1 MRQLTIMVMM
11 IIIIL
16 LIIISQRFINKYL
29 NTQPGYARQSK
40 HNDCGGSVGGRR
52 SVVCQAVGGTVV
64 MCLVCVG
71 MYEYV
76 CI

>member
-1 MRQLTIMVMM
+1 MKVFSSGGGGDVWGGSVTFKMRQLTIMVMM

-40 HNDCGGSVGGRR
+40 HNDCGGSVGGG
-52 SVVCQAVGGTVV
+52 A
-64 MCLVCVG
+64 
-71 MYEYV
+71 
-76 CI
+76 

>member
-1 MRQLTIMVMM
+1 MVMM

-40 HNDCGGSVGGRR
+40 HNDCETSVGGRGGVGLLFAR
-52 SVVCQAVGGTVV
+52 RLAVQ
-64 MCLVCVG
+64 
-71 MYEYV
+71 
-76 CI
+76 

>member
-40 HNDCGGSVGGRR
+40 HNDCGGSVGGG
-52 SVVCQAVGGTVV
+52 A
-64 MCLVCVG
+64 
-71 MYEYV
+71 
-76 CI
+76 